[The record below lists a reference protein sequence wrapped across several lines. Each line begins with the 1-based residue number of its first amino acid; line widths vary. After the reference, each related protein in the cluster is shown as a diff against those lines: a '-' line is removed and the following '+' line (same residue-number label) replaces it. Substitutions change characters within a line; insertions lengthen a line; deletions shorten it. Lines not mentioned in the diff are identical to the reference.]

1 MCQPSL
7 KPVRPGVRILLISII
22 VLALIPFS
30 GSQAAPGDRG
40 RPDPAQ
46 IRNAADPPQ
55 THAAT
60 DKPQTRFTPGP
71 PQTRIQTKPKQ
82 DKALSA
88 QGDLKTEVTVTLK
101 LVQVFVTDAKGKPAL
116 DLGKADFVLYDNG
129 KLQTITD
136 FEKHLIGMKESAAE
150 GRLPAGRDARSL
162 MNRKFIF
169 FIDYGRNDFEGIV
182 RSQRAAVEFI
192 DTKAQPGDEIAL
204 FSFSTASGLTLHEYF
219 TADHAKIRA
228 AIKKMRDI
236 PGSVSTGMD
245 MFMEFGHEPMGTEL
259 MGAVLVAK
267 HDSVGGGRHAG
278 GRLTPD
284 FFAEMREWAKALAH
298 VPGQKSIIFFSRGF
312 ARDGFKPKSLIQQ
325 QFEAMVQSLASANA
339 PVFTVETVRGVFS
352 DRSLEEMSRVTGGKY
367 LGDVYYRARIGE
379 DLQNATGNYYV
390 LGYRIGAAWDGRF
403 HGIKVEVRKPG
414 YSVYGQRGY
423 FNPVPFNKLSEI
435 EKHMELIDAAL
446 GERAYMGQRM
456 SFPMIA
462 LPFRSG
468 VGTLRDAAV
477 RAKSDGAAGS
487 GVKAETGDAG
497 SENAGA
503 GSGGKREG
511 GDAADSRNWNAFLVS
526 EIPVGAI
533 HENVGDNTEVI
544 TLVLDE
550 EKTIVDGKRVL
561 FDWSKTVGEEA
572 IQYSKVALGPGRYD
586 CRVVIRNLDD
596 GRAAVGA
603 CAFEIRGAGS
613 GTEEGGD
620 RDATLPGKTANGED
634 FTLDPP
640 LLLVAAAAEAKYLN
654 FSATAKGKETGPEE
668 VSLFDAF
675 PFPAKKYRPLVGDLA
690 PGTEKI
696 FAVMRRAGALEGARE
711 SEVAVSASIVAAD
724 EGEAVTTAKTLRGE
738 RSAEA
743 AVGEVEEAGQK
754 EGAQKT
760 VSQWKSQSE
769 RAKEGEAAEEPV
781 PVEVLAVTRRGVFDV
796 LLLDITLPE
805 LAAGRYVLRVS
816 MGGASAAAS
825 FGVGPRQGSLGN

>member
-219 TADHAKIRA
+219 TADHAKVRA

-245 MFMEFGHEPMGTEL
+245 MFAEFGHEATGTEL
-259 MGAVLVAK
+259 MGAVLVGR

-278 GRLTPD
+278 GRDTRD

-298 VPGQKSIIFFSRGF
+298 IPGQKSIIFFSRGF

-325 QFEAMVQSLASANA
+325 QFEAMVQGLASANA
-339 PVFTVETVRGVFS
+339 PVYTVETVRGVFP

-367 LGDVYYRARIGE
+367 LGDVYYSARIGE
-379 DLQNATGNYYV
+379 DIQNATGNYYV
-390 LGYRIGAAWDGRF
+390 LGYRIGAAWDGRS
-403 HGIKVEVRKPG
+403 HQIKVEVRKPG
-414 YSVYGQRGY
+414 YAVYGQRGY

-446 GERAYMGQRM
+446 GERAYMGQRV

-462 LPFRSG
+462 VTYRNG
-468 VGTLRDAAV
+468 GGALRDAAA

-487 GVKAETGDAG
+487 GVKAERGDAG

-503 GSGGKREG
+503 GLGRKREG

-526 EIPVGAI
+526 EIPVRGI
-533 HENVGDNTEVI
+533 HENVGGNTEVI

-561 FDWSKTVGEEA
+561 FDWSKTAGEEA

-586 CRVVIRNLDD
+586 CRVIIRNLDD

-603 CAFEIRGAGS
+603 CALKISGGEA
-613 GTEEGGD
+613 GTEEGGAA
-620 RDATLPGKTANGED
+620 DAAEPTRAASNEGFA
-634 FTLDPP
+634 LDPP
-640 LLLVAAAAEAKYLN
+640 LLLVAGPEVKYLN
-654 FSATAKGKETGPEE
+654 FSATAKGKETGAGED
-668 VSLFDAF
+668 SLFDAF
-675 PFPAKKYRPLVGDLA
+675 PFPAKRYRPLVADVA
-690 PGTEKI
+690 PGAQKL
-696 FAVMRRAGALEGARE
+696 FAVVRCAGGRGGFRE
-711 SEVAVSASIVAAD
+711 SEIAVSAWIASA
-724 EGEAVTTAKTLRGE
+724 GEVESVPTAKTVSGE
-738 RSAEA
+738 KGAEA
-743 AVGEVEEAGQK
+743 AVGGVELSGQK
-754 EGAQKT
+754 QGDRKTESQRESRLEG
-760 VSQWKSQSE
+760 
-769 RAKEGEAAEEPV
+769 AKEGGAAEEPV
-781 PVEVLAVTRRGVFDV
+781 PVEVLAVTRRGDVDV

-805 LAAGRYVLRVS
+805 LAAGRYVLHVS
-816 MGGASAAAS
+816 VGGVSAASS
-825 FGVGPRQGSLGN
+825 FGVGLRQGSLGN